1 MMWMASV
8 MVCDAAGTAR
18 AQPNPGLTTKPAMR
32 AVGEKLPDKK
42 GATPADLPPLNV
54 PAEEMKLYGEAAK
67 KGEAWAQTRLAML
80 LLGSLNNRENT
91 PEAVRLLRAAAVQND
106 AEALFQLAVLS
117 SQGRG
122 MPLSDEAAFDYMSKS
137 AELGWA
143 EAQYELATMY
153 ANGRGISPDQEAALG
168 WARQAA
174 AQGNLKAQHAAAITL
189 LRRAASPE
197 ETNEGLSLLKD
208 AAAKKHREAQMVW
221 AGILTR
227 GEFGMA
233 KDESAAETILQSR
246 AREGDNDFQFGLATL
261 YLYGE
266 TFALKREEGME
277 WLRKSAEG
285 GHQESIHLLA
295 DLGNK
300 ESVDVKQTP
309 DP

>member
-1 MMWMASV
+1 MWMA
-8 MVCDAAGTAR
+8 MVLAGAAAGTAR
-18 AQPNPGLTTKPAMR
+18 AQSNPGLSTKPAMR
-32 AVGEKLPDKK
+32 SVGEKVPAKNEP
-42 GATPADLPPLNV
+42 TPGNLPPLNV
-54 PAEEMKLYGEAAK
+54 PTEEMKLYGEAAK
-67 KGEAWAQTRLAML
+67 NGEAWAQTRLAML
-80 LLGSLNNRENT
+80 LLNSLNDRDNT
-91 PEAVRLLRAAAVQND
+91 DESMRLLRAAAEQND
-106 AEALFQLAVLS
+106 AEALFQLAALS

-153 ANGRGISPDQEAALG
+153 ANGRGNSPDQEAALD
-168 WARQAA
+168 WARRAA
-174 AQGNLKAQHAAAITL
+174 AQGHLKAQHAAAITL

-208 AAAKKHREAQMVW
+208 AAAKKHREAQMVL

-227 GEFGMA
+227 GEFGMT
-233 KDESAAETILQSR
+233 KDESAAETILQPR

-266 TFALKREEGME
+266 TFVLKREEGMD

-285 GHQESIHLLA
+285 GHKESINLLA
-295 DLGNK
+295 DLSNK
-300 ESVDVKQTP
+300 EAVDVKQTP
-309 DP
+309 DL